1 MSEKVV
7 VKAEKRETSGK
18 GHSRRLRVAGKIPVT
33 VYGGGGETVSV
44 TANLSDLAAVLRS
57 PSGSRTVFSLD
68 IEGIGVSN
76 VIFQDRQI
84 DPLKGR
90 LLHADLL
97 RISSEDE
104 KVYNAKTVQD
114 AADAAH
120 ALEVAAEAAEAAKLE
135 GEGA

>member
-18 GHSRRLRVAGKIPVT
+18 GYARRMRVAGKIPVT

-57 PSGSRTVFSLD
+57 SSGSRTVFSLD
-68 IEGIGVSN
+68 IDGVGVSN
-76 VIFQDRQI
+76 VTFQDRQI

-90 LLHADLL
+90 LIHADL
-97 RISSEDE
+97 RRVSAAEE
-104 KVYNAKTVQD
+104 KETNAE
-114 AADAAH
+114 
-120 ALEVAAEAAEAAKLE
+120 LAAEAEAAAAAAEAE
-135 GEGA
+135 TESE